1 MSEQQWIGL
10 LTEIPLVAAF
20 ILYSLKLTEQSKE
33 EHLQHQEQSKMMQQ
47 KHLEQIQELQ
57 TRLFESLDKRDAS
70 FEKRTQ
76 ALVETMNTNN
86 RAVLDTLARMEAN
99 DRKHNDYVHDKLS
112 KVPVE
117 SETAK

>member
-10 LTEIPLVAAF
+10 LTQIPLVAAF
-20 ILYSLKLTEQSKE
+20 IWYSLKLTEQSKE
-33 EHLQHQEQSKMMQQ
+33 EHLQH
-47 KHLEQIQELQ
+47 LEQIQELQ
-57 TRLFESLDKRDAS
+57 TRFFEALDRRDAS

-99 DRKHNDYVHDKLS
+99 DREHNDYVHDKLA
-112 KVPVE
+112 KVPAGLE
-117 SETAK
+117 AGK